1 MANTKFEIVEVMF
14 KISRLMK
21 EKMSF
26 SNSLMHLSALQIQTL
41 IFLNHNKEATMSGIA
56 DYFRIELPSATSL
69 VNKLCDQKLVKRY
82 EEPKDRRL
90 VKIALTVDGKKLLEQ
105 AIHQRKN
112 KMEKFLSYLSEKEKT
127 GLLNILKTLSNRLQ
141 N

>member
-1 MANTKFEIVEVMF
+1 MKNTTFELIEEMF

-26 SNSLMHLSALQIQTL
+26 TNSLMHLSALQVHAL
-41 IFLNHNKEATMSGIA
+41 MFLNYNKEATMSDIA

-82 EEPKDRRL
+82 EDLKDRRL
-90 VKIALTVDGKKLLEQ
+90 VKIVLTADGKILLEQ
-105 AIHQRKN
+105 AIRQRKS
-112 KMEKFLSYLSEKEKT
+112 KLEKLLSYLSEEEKT
-127 GLLNILKTLSNRLQ
+127 GLLNILKTLIDRLQ
-141 N
+141 K

>member
-1 MANTKFEIVEVMF
+1 MKNTTFELIEEMF

-26 SNSLMHLSALQIQTL
+26 TNSLMHLSALQVHAL
-41 IFLNHNKEATMSGIA
+41 MFLNYNKEATMSDIA

-82 EEPKDRRL
+82 EDQKDRRL
-90 VKIALTVDGKKLLEQ
+90 VKIAVTTDGKKLLEQ
-105 AIHQRKN
+105 VKYQRKN

-127 GLLNILKTLSNRLQ
+127 ELLNILKTLIDRLQ
-141 N
+141 K